1 MSHRAKAFAAAAV
14 ALVAVLGVVVACDPD
29 DVPTPGPSNVDVNT
43 PELVKA
49 KQAAGVEDC
58 QPGTGSAVEGGLP
71 DVTLPCF
78 GGGPDV
84 DLASLRGPMVVNLWG
99 SWCGPCRH
107 EMPVLAKFYAAHGD
121 QVPMLG
127 IDYSDVQTGAA
138 MELVADSKVS
148 YPLVA
153 DVGGELAAHPPFNPR
168 MGLPISVFVD
178 ADGTATVV
186 PGEIETE
193 QELVDLVE
201 EHLGVRL

>member
-1 MSHRAKAFAAAAV
+1 M
-14 ALVAVLGVVVACDPD
+14 D
-29 DVPTPGPSNVDVNT
+29 T
-43 PELVKA
+43 PELRQA

-58 QPGTGSAVEGGLP
+58 RPGTGAAIAGGLP
-71 DVTLPCF
+71 DVTLPCL

-99 SWCGPCRH
+99 SWCGPCRR
-107 EMPVLAKFYAAHGD
+107 EMPVLAKFYAEHGE

-138 MELVADSKVS
+138 MELVADSEVR

-153 DVGGELAAHPPFNPR
+153 DPGGELAGHPPFSPR

-178 ADGTATVV
+178 AAGTATVV